1 MSKYTGSFVM
11 QYFRIRFST
20 LNKKEFQL
28 DMCTK
33 RFVFAKEFLYREH
46 ERAVRLHWNFA

>member
-1 MSKYTGSFVM
+1 MSTYTRSFVM

-20 LNKKEFQL
+20 LNKKEIQFET
-28 DMCTK
+28 CTK

-46 ERAVRLHWNFA
+46 ERTVQLYWNFA